1 MQNNI
6 DNFDNI
12 ILPLLF
18 SSLSIAIRI
27 MHDKYQWQVDSVKNY
42 IMRLI
47 IGILFTIIWSFL
59 ISKDIHMFGID
70 LYGTS
75 IFLIGMFGME
85 ISLFLLDSKTIVWA
99 TKLFK
104 SFISSKIK

>member
-1 MQNNI
+1 MNNNI

-27 MHDKYQWQVDSVKNY
+27 MHDKYQWQVDSIKNY
-42 IMRLI
+42 VMRLI
-47 IGILFTIIWSFL
+47 IGILFTIIGSFL
-59 ISKDIHMFGID
+59 ISKDLYMFGLD

-75 IFLIGMFGME
+75 IFLIWMFGME
-85 ISLFLLDSKTIVWA
+85 ISLFLLDRKTTTRA

-104 SFISSKIK
+104 NFISKELK